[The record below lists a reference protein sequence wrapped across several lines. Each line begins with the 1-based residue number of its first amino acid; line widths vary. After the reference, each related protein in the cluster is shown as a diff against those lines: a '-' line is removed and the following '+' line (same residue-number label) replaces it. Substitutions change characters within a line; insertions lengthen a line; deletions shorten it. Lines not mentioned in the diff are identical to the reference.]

1 MGQAAD
7 CTPSKIIEFWEVLS
21 FVVVRKCRTFAE
33 AFAWGQGNVDNG
45 NISHQ
50 KDWKEKKY
58 RLLTPQNRLKSI
70 KSLNLH
76 PLECTLKGLWHISDL
91 LRTKYWVITGCKYIL
106 CSSLTSI
113 NIPKSVASIGE
124 YAFSGCSSLTS
135 VVLAEGLRSIGK
147 GAFMGCK
154 NLTTVTIPNSV
165 TEIGDDAFCG
175 CENLQEVR
183 MQRSWKPIM
192 QEKKAKIFSGYP
204 NLKIKYVK

>member
-1 MGQAAD
+1 MFNLPHTPFLFLLENYLLRYREMGQAAD

-91 LRTKYWVITGCKYIL
+91 LRTKYWVITGCKYTFCTNIV
-106 CSSLTSI
+106 SITSL
-113 NIPKSVASIGE
+113 IPADKLFELGRSV
-124 YAFSGCSSLTS
+124 FSG
-135 VVLAEGLRSIGK
+135 IN
-147 GAFMGCK
+147 K
-154 NLTTVTIPNSV
+154 NSCTLYVPN
-165 TEIGDDAFCG
+165 EAIEA
-175 CENLQEVR
+175 
-183 MQRSWKPIM
+183 
-192 QEKKAKIFSGYP
+192 Y
-204 NLKIKYVK
+204 

>member
-91 LRTKYWVITGCKYIL
+91 LRTKYWVITGCKYSG
-106 CSSLTSI
+106 CTSLKELYIGNSVTSLP
-113 NIPKSVASIGE
+113 NGLL
-124 YAFSGCSSLTS
+124 SGCSALEKLYIGSS
-135 VVLAEGLRSIGK
+135 VTSIGD
-147 GAFMGCK
+147 
-154 NLTTVTIPNSV
+154 NLLTDCPNLNTLSV
-165 TEIGDDAFCG
+165 G
-175 CENLQEVR
+175 
-183 MQRSWKPIM
+183 
-192 QEKKAKIFSGYP
+192 AKIPPTVNDLGLGSQQYFT
-204 NLKIKYVK
+204 VKL